1 MLVLVLVCVC
11 IALVSHSNHS
21 ALPHFCQ
28 LAQQQTWS
36 RKGSRKQ
43 RPETTAENRTED
55 DSQARKGRERERASF
70 DEEHTSAASISR
82 AEFRADKVAGAGANL
97 MIGNAAVAAAAAA
110 DGQ

>member
-11 IALVSHSNHS
+11 VLH
-21 ALPHFCQ
+21 L
-28 LAQQQTWS
+28 S
-36 RKGSRKQ
+36 RTLITLLFPTFVNWRNSRHGKKGSRKQ

-55 DSQARKGRERERASF
+55 DSQAGKGRERKRASF

-97 MIGNAAVAAAAAA
+97 MIGNAAVA